1 MNKYRSGLEVSI
13 AKQLKKFRIKFDYEK
28 LVILYTRPAQ
38 SSTYTPDFRLA
49 NGIIIETKGRFVVSD
64 RKKHLLIRKQYG
76 NKYDIRFV
84 FSNAKQK
91 FIKDQKQLMP
101 IGASSM
107 VLNFLTK
114 QFRWN
119 GSRRSMALIVLNAL
133 ILSVLI
139 FIAFMVFVI
148 GRNLDEKK

>member
-84 FSNAKQK
+84 FSNAKAKIYKGSKTTYADWCIKHNFK
-91 FIKDQKQLMP
+91 FFNKTIPMKWIKEKY
-101 IGASSM
+101 G
-107 VLNFLTK
+107 TH
-114 QFRWN
+114 
-119 GSRRSMALIVLNAL
+119 RS
-133 ILSVLI
+133 
-139 FIAFMVFVI
+139 
-148 GRNLDEKK
+148 

>member
-84 FSNAKQK
+84 FSNAKAKIYKGSKTTYADWCIKYGFK
-91 FIKDQKQLMP
+91 FFNKTIPIKWIKEKD
-101 IGASSM
+101 
-107 VLNFLTK
+107 
-114 QFRWN
+114 
-119 GSRRSMALIVLNAL
+119 GSHCS
-133 ILSVLI
+133 
-139 FIAFMVFVI
+139 
-148 GRNLDEKK
+148 

>member
-1 MNKYRSGLEVSI
+1 MNKYRSGLEKTI
-13 AKQLKKFRIKFDYEK
+13 AAQLRKFRIKFDYEK

-84 FSNAKQK
+84 FSNAKAKIYKGSKTTYADWCIKYGFK
-91 FIKDQKQLMP
+91 FFNKTIPIRWIKEKY
-101 IGASSM
+101 G
-107 VLNFLTK
+107 TH
-114 QFRWN
+114 
-119 GSRRSMALIVLNAL
+119 RS
-133 ILSVLI
+133 
-139 FIAFMVFVI
+139 
-148 GRNLDEKK
+148 

>member
-1 MNKYRSGLEVSI
+1 MNKYRSGLEKTI
-13 AKQLKKFRIKFDYEK
+13 AAQLRKFRIKFDYEK

-84 FSNAKQK
+84 FSNAKAKIYKGSKTTYADWCIKYGFK
-91 FIKDQKQLMP
+91 FFNKTIPMKWIKEKY
-101 IGASSM
+101 G
-107 VLNFLTK
+107 T
-114 QFRWN
+114 
-119 GSRRSMALIVLNAL
+119 RRS
-133 ILSVLI
+133 
-139 FIAFMVFVI
+139 
-148 GRNLDEKK
+148 

>member
-28 LVILYTRPAQ
+28 LVILYTKPAQ

-64 RKKHLLIRKQYG
+64 RKKHLLIKKQYG

-84 FSNAKQK
+84 FSNAKAKIYKGSKTTYADWCIKHNFK
-91 FIKDQKQLMP
+91 FFNKTIPIKWIKEKY
-101 IGASSM
+101 G
-107 VLNFLTK
+107 TH
-114 QFRWN
+114 
-119 GSRRSMALIVLNAL
+119 RS
-133 ILSVLI
+133 
-139 FIAFMVFVI
+139 
-148 GRNLDEKK
+148 

>member
-1 MNKYRSGLEVSI
+1 MNKYRSGLEKTI
-13 AKQLKKFRIKFDYEK
+13 AAQLRKFRIKFDYEK

-84 FSNAKQK
+84 FSNAKAKIYKGSKTTYADWCIKYGFK
-91 FIKDQKQLMP
+91 FFNKTIPMKWIREKY
-101 IGASSM
+101 AAH
-107 VLNFLTK
+107 
-114 QFRWN
+114 
-119 GSRRSMALIVLNAL
+119 RS
-133 ILSVLI
+133 
-139 FIAFMVFVI
+139 
-148 GRNLDEKK
+148 

>member
-28 LVILYTRPAQ
+28 LVILYTKPAQ

-84 FSNAKQK
+84 FSNAKAKIYKGSKTTYADWCIKHNFK
-91 FIKDQKQLMP
+91 FFNKTIPIKWIKE
-101 IGASSM
+101 
-107 VLNFLTK
+107 K
-114 QFRWN
+114 Y
-119 GSRRSMALIVLNAL
+119 GSHRS
-133 ILSVLI
+133 
-139 FIAFMVFVI
+139 
-148 GRNLDEKK
+148 